1 MKFRFIKVSILF
13 LSLIL
18 FQFSNAAASCDFE
31 IDVGKK
37 FSKKHEKKF
46 GPLVFD
52 EKTKYS
58 EIFLTASDV
67 CNGCLL
73 YTSDAADE

>member
-1 MKFRFIKVSILF
+1 MKFRFIKFSILF
-13 LSLIL
+13 LSLII
-18 FQFSNAAASCDFE
+18 FQFSNAEASCDFE

-37 FSKKHEKKF
+37 FSKNMKKKF

-58 EIFLTASDV
+58 EIF
-67 CNGCLL
+67 
-73 YTSDAADE
+73 